1 MADTSVRLVD
11 QGSHEVAF
19 KLMKEVMLSES
30 VSLTGGPTTKQADRA
45 YLLTLYYECQ
55 RVVVGGIQPGR

>member
-19 KLMKEVMLSES
+19 KLMKDVMLSEG
-30 VSLTGGPTTKQADRA
+30 VSLTGGPTTQHADRK

-55 RVVVGGIQPGR
+55 RVVVEGIEPGR